1 MTISRPETHY
11 TSVGDAQVA
20 YQVLGDGPSDLLLF
34 AGLGGHIELMWD
46 DPLVLASIG
55 GWLRCAAV

>member
-46 DPLVLASIG
+46 DPEI
-55 GWLRCAAV
+55 